1 MLLQHNI
8 AMFSW
13 SVSVPGKARLAGN
26 IMLKEYLGQLD
37 WVKPEALADHL
48 LVIQADLSAQ
58 TS

>member
-1 MLLQHNI
+1 
-8 AMFSW
+8 MFSW